1 MGKLE
6 GRVAVVTGAASGI
19 GAATARRLASA
30 GASVVVAD
38 INLSGAEEV
47 VTGIRADHGTAAA
60 VEVDTSVEDAV
71 RDMVG
76 FAVEHFGGLDILHN
90 NAAALG
96 LDVIGLDGDITRMD
110 AAVWER
116 TMAVNVRGVMLGCKH
131 AVPFMVQRGGGV
143 IINTASATGLQAE
156 LTRPAYGTS
165 KAAIIGL
172 TRNVAVQFGKQ
183 GIRCVAI
190 APGIVL
196 TPAARRNLSAEHV
209 LMFERH
215 ALTPHAQEP
224 EEIANVV
231 AFLASDDASSI
242 TGAVIPVDGGLSCHG
257 SAYAEELSARQ
268 SV

>member
-1 MGKLE
+1 
-6 GRVAVVTGAASGI
+6 
-19 GAATARRLASA
+19 
-30 GASVVVAD
+30 
-38 INLSGAEEV
+38 
-47 VTGIRADHGTAAA
+47 
-60 VEVDTSVEDAV
+60 
-71 RDMVG
+71 
-76 FAVEHFGGLDILHN
+76 
-90 NAAALG
+90 
-96 LDVIGLDGDITRMD
+96 
-110 AAVWER
+110 
-116 TMAVNVRGVMLGCKH
+116 
-131 AVPFMVQRGGGV
+131 
-143 IINTASATGLQAE
+143 
-156 LTRPAYGTS
+156 
-165 KAAIIGL
+165 L

>member
-1 MGKLE
+1 MGKLD
-6 GRVAVVTGAASGI
+6 GRVAIVTGAASGI
-19 GAATARRLASA
+19 GAATASAMAEA
-30 GASVVVAD
+30 GAQVVIAD

-47 VTGIRADHGTAAA
+47 AKEIEAAGGIAAA
-60 VEVDTSVEDAV
+60 VWVDTSLEDSA
-71 RDMVG
+71 RDMVR
-76 FAVEHFGGLDILHN
+76 FAVDQFGGIDILHN

-96 LDVIGLDGDITRMD
+96 VDVIGRDADITEMD
-110 AAVWER
+110 VDVWER

-131 AVPFMVQRGGGV
+131 TVPSMLARGGGV

-172 TRNVAVQFGKQ
+172 TRNIATQFGKQ

-224 EEIANVV
+224 AEIANVV
-231 AFLASDDASSI
+231 VFLASDDASAI

-257 SAYAEELSARQ
+257 SAYAEELSARA
-268 SV
+268 

>member
-1 MGKLE
+1 MGKLD
-6 GRVAVVTGAASGI
+6 GRVAIVTGAASGI
-19 GAATARRLASA
+19 GAATASAMAEA
-30 GASVVVAD
+30 GAQVVIAD
-38 INLSGAEEV
+38 INLLGAEEV
-47 VTGIRADHGTAAA
+47 AKEIEAAGGIAAA
-60 VEVDTSVEDAV
+60 VWVDTSLEDSA
-71 RDMVG
+71 RDMVR
-76 FAVEHFGGLDILHN
+76 FAVDQFGGIDILHN

-96 LDVIGLDGDITRMD
+96 VDVIGRDADITEMD
-110 AAVWER
+110 VDVWER

-131 AVPFMVQRGGGV
+131 TVPSMLARGGGV

-172 TRNVAVQFGKQ
+172 TRNIATQFGKQ

-224 EEIANVV
+224 AEIANVV
-231 AFLASDDASSI
+231 VFLASDDASAI

-257 SAYAEELSARQ
+257 SAYAEELSARA
-268 SV
+268 

>member
-1 MGKLE
+1 MRRFTNKI
-6 GRVAVVTGAASGI
+6 VVVTGGTSGI
-19 GAATARRLASA
+19 GLAAAKQFIKE
-30 GASVVVAD
+30 GAKVVVAD
-38 INLSGAEEV
+38 INLGGADEGV
-47 VTGIRADHGTAAA
+47 RGIRAGDGVAAA
-60 VEVDTSVEDAV
+60 VEVDTSIEDAV
-71 RDMVG
+71 RDMIG
-76 FAVEHFGGLDILHN
+76 FAVERFGGVDILHN

-96 LDVIGLDGDITRMD
+96 LDVIGLDADITQMD

-131 AVPFMVQRGGGV
+131 AVPFMVKRGGGV

-183 GIRCVAI
+183 GVRCVAI

-215 ALTPHAQEP
+215 ALTPH
-224 EEIANVV
+224 
-231 AFLASDDASSI
+231 
-242 TGAVIPVDGGLSCHG
+242 
-257 SAYAEELSARQ
+257 
-268 SV
+268 